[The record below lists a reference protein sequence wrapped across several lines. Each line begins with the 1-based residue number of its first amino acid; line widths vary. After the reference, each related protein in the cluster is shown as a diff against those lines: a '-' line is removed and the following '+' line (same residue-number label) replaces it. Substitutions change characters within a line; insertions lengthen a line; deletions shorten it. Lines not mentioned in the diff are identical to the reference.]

1 MKVSIIGGGGLVGSM
16 TAYALQ
22 CGGVVSD
29 ICLIDANK
37 DAAQGQALDLLHGA
51 SLVAD
56 QRIHAGDMGDVATS
70 NVVVI
75 TAGLRRKPDESRLDL
90 INRNVDLF
98 LQILDQAKT
107 AGLKQ
112 NAYLV
117 VVSNPVD
124 VLTYLAVQ
132 RSGLPWQR
140 VIGLGTQLDTARFRS
155 YLAKRLKVPPTQ
167 VQAMILGEHGDSMVP
182 VWSSATVA
190 GLPMEQWPGFTPNLQ
205 KEVFEDTKTA
215 GAQVI
220 KLKGGSGFAVG
231 LSIREV
237 VHALV
242 LDSRRILPVST
253 LQMGLYGLR
262 DVCLSVPTVVGCGGV
277 RQQIELPLA
286 QKERLG
292 LLQSGRVLRET
303 ISQVEQRIDR
313 VQGKDVDKPFRREPA
328 AAHPNGRAIHADP
341 HGAKDFILAD
351 AKDAD
356 MALAI
361 GAPGKSPEAHS
372 GELRYRSLAEFRD
385 VIEQIVAQGL
395 VDIMLMSASTSEVL
409 TLHKRIF
416 DDSPVTAAARVNDT
430 TDIHIIRGSKY
441 PAAP

>member
-22 CGGVVSD
+22 CGGIASH

-37 DAAQGQALDLLHGA
+37 DVAQGQAIDLLHGA

-56 QRIHAGDMGDVATS
+56 QRITAGDMDEVAS
-70 NVVVI
+70 SDAVII

-98 LQILDQAKT
+98 LSILDQAKA
-107 AGLKQ
+107 AGLKESS
-112 NAYLV
+112 YLI

-155 YLAKRLKVPPTQ
+155 YLARRLQVPATQ
-167 VQAMILGEHGDSMVP
+167 VQAIILGEHGDSMVP
-182 VWSSATVA
+182 IWSSASIA
-190 GLPMEQWPGFTPNLQ
+190 GLPLEQWPGYSPVVQ
-205 KEVFEDTKTA
+205 KEVFEETKTA

-237 VHALV
+237 IHSLA

-253 LQMGLYGLR
+253 LQQGGYGIR
-262 DVCLSVPTVVGCGGV
+262 DVCLSVPTVIGCSGV
-277 RQQIELPLA
+277 RQQIELPLTPRE
-286 QKERLG
+286 KLG
-292 LLQSGRVLRET
+292 IQNSAKVLREIIDQVHARIGKGT
-303 ISQVEQRIDR
+303 VSQSKLQ
-313 VQGKDVDKPFRREPA
+313 
-328 AAHPNGRAIHADP
+328 
-341 HGAKDFILAD
+341 
-351 AKDAD
+351 
-356 MALAI
+356 
-361 GAPGKSPEAHS
+361 
-372 GELRYRSLAEFRD
+372 
-385 VIEQIVAQGL
+385 
-395 VDIMLMSASTSEVL
+395 T
-409 TLHKRIF
+409 
-416 DDSPVTAAARVNDT
+416 PV
-430 TDIHIIRGSKY
+430 
-441 PAAP
+441 PAAPPQPASANGRVIQRAAWQPAKR